1 MASRRR
7 DSGTAVGTPAGAAA
21 AQSVAPTGRNRYVD
35 LLRLVAIV
43 VVVLG
48 HWFNTTIRIEDGY
61 PVGESALEASGY
73 MRWFTLVLQI
83 MPLFFLAG
91 GFAAAASWS
100 SWQRRGG
107 RWAGW
112 VYGRLDRLL
121 RPTTCYVAAIAT
133 AAVVAWLLGAE
144 PSVLDQ
150 AGWGVALQL
159 WFLAAYLPL
168 LVLAV
173 PILAAWTR
181 LRWLVLV
188 AAVAIVA
195 VLDVLERV
203 ADVSGVRWLSLLI
216 VPAAGFMLGMSWR
229 DGAFARPWV
238 PPAMLVIGV
247 VGLLVLIHG
256 FGYPPWMI
264 GVPGE
269 PPANTNPPNLA
280 LMAYASA
287 QLGIVLLLER
297 PARRF
302 LQRPRAWAVVIR
314 GNSMIMTLYL
324 WHMVPVLIV
333 GALIALLGLPTGP
346 ATGTVGWWLLRIP
359 WYLVLGTLLLGLIR
373 VVGRFERP
381 GPPRPDLAGR
391 APAVL
396 LVACTAATTVALTRL
411 ALDGFAPEG
420 RPAFAPVLTYAAGVA
435 AMWAAGRW
443 RVADGKE

>member
-1 MASRRR
+1 
-7 DSGTAVGTPAGAAA
+7 
-21 AQSVAPTGRNRYVD
+21 VD

-48 HWFNTTIRIEDGY
+48 HWLNTTIRIEDGY
-61 PVGESALEASGY
+61 PVGESALEASSY
-73 MRWFTLVLQI
+73 MRWFTLALQI

-91 GFAAAASWS
+91 GFAAAASWT

-107 RWAGW
+107 AWPGW

-121 RPTTCYVAAIAT
+121 RPTSWYIAVMAT

-144 PSVLDQ
+144 ASVLDQ
-150 AGWGVALQL
+150 AGCGVALQL

-173 PILAAWTR
+173 PILAAWNR
-181 LRWLVLV
+181 FRWLVLV
-188 AAVAIVA
+188 AAVAVVA
-195 VLDVLERV
+195 VLDVMERV
-203 ADVSGVRWLSLLI
+203 VEVPGVRWLSLLI

-229 DGAFARPWV
+229 DGAFARRWV
-238 PPAMLVIGV
+238 PAAMLVVGV
-247 VGLLVLIHG
+247 VSLLVLIHG

-302 LQRPRAWAVVIR
+302 LERPRAWAVVIR
-314 GNSMIMTLYL
+314 GNSVIMSLYL
-324 WHMVPVLIV
+324 WHMVPVIIV
-333 GALIALLGLPTGP
+333 GALIAVLGLTTGP
-346 ATGTVGWWLLRIP
+346 ETGSAGWWLLRIV
-359 WYLVLGTLLLGLIR
+359 WYLVLGVLLLGLIR

-381 GPPRPDLAGR
+381 GPPRPDLAGW
-391 APAVL
+391 APSVL
-396 LVACTAATTVALTRL
+396 LVACTGLTVFALTRL
-411 ALDGFAPEG
+411 ALDGFAPGG
-420 RPAFAPVLTYAAGVA
+420 RPAVVPVLAYAAGMA
-435 AMWAAGRW
+435 AMWAAGR
-443 RVADGKE
+443 RREGTGST

>member
-1 MASRRR
+1 MTSHDRAA
-7 DSGTAVGTPAGAAA
+7 GTAADATTGTAAA
-21 AQSVAPTGRNRYVD
+21 VAAAPAGRNRYVD

-48 HWFNTTIRIEDGY
+48 HWLNTTIRIEDGY
-61 PVGESALEASGY
+61 PVGESALEASSY

-91 GFAAAASWS
+91 GYAAAASWR

-107 RWAGW
+107 AWPGW
-112 VYGRLDRLL
+112 VHGRLDRLL
-121 RPTTCYVAAIAT
+121 RPTTWYVAAMAT

-173 PILAAWTR
+173 PILAAWNR
-181 LRWLVLV
+181 FGWLVLV
-188 AAVAIVA
+188 AAIAVVAA
-195 VLDVLERV
+195 LDVLERV

-216 VPAAGFMLGMSWR
+216 VPAAGFMLGMAWR
-229 DGAFARPWV
+229 DGAFARRRV
-238 PPAMLVIGV
+238 PAAMLVIGV
-247 VGLLVLIHG
+247 VSLLALIHG

-280 LMAYASA
+280 LMAYAAA

-302 LQRPRAWAVVIR
+302 LERPRAWAVVIR
-314 GNSMIMTLYL
+314 GNSVIMSLYL

-333 GALIALLGLPTGP
+333 GALIAVLGLPTGP
-346 ATGTVGWWLLRIP
+346 VTGSAAWWLLRIV
-359 WYLVLGTLLLGLIR
+359 WFLVLGLLLLGVIR

-381 GPPRPDLAGR
+381 GPPRPGLAGW
-391 APAVL
+391 ATSLL
-396 LVACTAATTVALTRL
+396 LVASTGLTVVALTRL
-411 ALDGFAPEG
+411 ALDGFAPDG
-420 RPAFAPVLTYAAGVA
+420 RPAFGPVLVYAAGMA
-435 AMWAAGRW
+435 AMWVAGRW
-443 RVADGKE
+443 RAAGG